1 MDQIFFQF
9 IGGDNPLSIIIWI
22 IFMVVFFLFYP
33 RIMLS
38 QIMWKLE
45 RSARDLESMS
55 DKSKKIVMRAISK
68 TPDKKLKDSVSR
80 FFEFF
85 MISPV
90 SLDPYGIVGKLDHLI
105 QGQHDRFKYFV
116 KQVAPKLDK
125 ESQASLEMGFAGGIT
140 VHEISKIVRHYVE
153 LVKQTKSIQ
162 IAMVLQM
169 QLPMIEKIAKGMFK
183 GTGALT
189 EGRPIGDSIGP
200 LVASELIGDKKS
212 KEIEEGVVMTET
224 NIEGRRVFVIKA
236 LGPGGRIGYPG
247 KAVKKIIDKE
257 RITRVITVDAAA
269 KLEGEKTGS
278 IAEGVGV
285 AMGGPG
291 VERSY
296 IEEVV
301 VKNDIPLDSI
311 VIKMSPEQAIEP
323 MRKAIKDSVPNVMN
337 SIKRSMERTKKG
349 DRVIILGVG
358 NSSGIGNSKKE
369 IKKAMEL
376 HDAYERKLKAQKKKN
391 KKIK

>member
-1 MDQIFFQF
+1 
-9 IGGDNPLSIIIWI
+9 
-22 IFMVVFFLFYP
+22 
-33 RIMLS
+33 
-38 QIMWKLE
+38 
-45 RSARDLESMS
+45 
-55 DKSKKIVMRAISK
+55 
-68 TPDKKLKDSVSR
+68 
-80 FFEFF
+80 
-85 MISPV
+85 
-90 SLDPYGIVGKLDHLI
+90 
-105 QGQHDRFKYFV
+105 
-116 KQVAPKLDK
+116 
-125 ESQASLEMGFAGGIT
+125 MGFAGGIT

-376 HDAYERKLKAQKKKN
+376 VDAYERKLKAQKKKN